1 MLERLA
7 QVGIYGW
14 AHLVQVAIVL
24 GILGVCVVYVI
35 PRCARDID
43 EMWEE
48 LTKGKASSVTSRE
61 ASEKQSI
68 TSSLP
73 RDTGSV
79 KEG

>member
-24 GILGVCVVYVI
+24 GILGVCVGYVI

-48 LTKGKASSVTSRE
+48 LTKEKASLLETDE
-61 ASEKQSI
+61 ATEKTTT
-68 TSSLP
+68 TSSLS
-73 RDTGSV
+73 R
-79 KEG
+79 KA